1 MNVRRVTEADEIA
14 IRELWQEFEA
24 EVPEPDDVGPERTWN
39 AEWADVC
46 ANIASGAAYLAEDD
60 QGTVGM
66 ARATGPE
73 RRRSHLV
80 LAYVRPRA
88 RRQGVAKALVRACVE
103 EVRAK
108 GAVRMS
114 LDVLWTNT
122 RAREVWA
129 RLGFEEVALVMATP
143 TETLER
149 RLAAPSGGPTRAVTH
164 VQSDDRVSVERA
176 LAQFVPRLE
185 APDVGPEANGWMRI
199 TDPLT
204 DADRDVQGRLAREL
218 SERLGA
224 VVVALAIEA
233 GAVVRFRLY
242 ERGLMVDEYLSVP
255 TFYGPLSKGDELALA
270 ANPTLVARLTGAE
283 RDEVR
288 GVART
293 ASSPADLPAADDLYE
308 QIARTMGLEP

>member
-1 MNVRRVTEADEIA
+1 VSTRRATEADEA
-14 IRELWQEFEA
+14 VIRELWQEFQL
-24 EVPEPDDVGPERTWN
+24 EVPIADDVGPEPGWN
-39 AEWADVC
+39 AEWAEVC
-46 ANIASGAAYLAEDD
+46 SNIASGAVYLAEDD
-60 QGTVGM
+60 QGAVGM

-80 LAYVRPRA
+80 LVYVRPWV
-88 RRQGVAKALVRACVE
+88 RRQGVAKGLVRACVE

-108 GAVRMS
+108 GAVRIS

-122 RAREVWA
+122 RAREVWT

-149 RLAAPSGGPTRAVTH
+149 RLTEASSGPTRAVTH
-164 VQSDDRVSVERA
+164 VQSDDRLSVERA
-176 LAQFVPRLE
+176 LARFVPRLE
-185 APDVGPEANGWMRI
+185 SPAVGAEANGWMRI

-204 DADRDVQGRLAREL
+204 DVDREAQGRLAREL

-233 GAVVRFRLY
+233 GSVVRFRLY
-242 ERGLMVDEYLSVP
+242 ERGRMVDEYLSVP
-255 TFYGPLSKGDELALA
+255 TFYGPLPKGDELALA
-270 ANPTLVARLTGAE
+270 ANPTLVARLTGAD

-288 GVART
+288 RVART
-293 ASSPADLPAADDLYE
+293 ASSPAELPPADELYE

>member
-1 MNVRRVTEADEIA
+1 MKIRRATEADAAA
-14 IRELWQEFEA
+14 IRELWEEFEA
-24 EVPEPDDVGPERTWN
+24 EVPEPDDVGPERTWEE
-39 AEWADVC
+39 EWADVT
-46 ANIASGAAYLAEDD
+46 ADIAGGAVYLAEDGE
-60 QGTVGM
+60 GTVGM
-66 ARATGPE
+66 ARATTPE
-73 RRRSHLV
+73 RRRSQLV
-80 LAYVRPRA
+80 LVYVRRAA
-88 RRQGVAKALVRACVE
+88 RRRGVAKALVGACVQ

-122 RAREVWA
+122 RAREVWT

-149 RLAAPSGGPTRAVTH
+149 RLADGPSGPTRAVIH

-176 LAQFVPRLE
+176 LGQFVPRLE
-185 APDVGPEANGWMRI
+185 SPAVGAEANGWIRI

-204 DADRDVQGRLAREL
+204 DADRVAQGRLAGEL
-218 SERLGA
+218 SDRLGA

-255 TFYGPLSKGDELALA
+255 TFYGELSKVDELALA
-270 ANPTLVARLTGAE
+270 ANPTLVARLTGADRE
-283 RDEVR
+283 QVR
-288 GVART
+288 RIVRT
-293 ASSPADLPAADDLYE
+293 ASSPADLPPADELYE